1 MLEAHMLPLSLRG
14 SEGVVG
20 HRRCSAAA
28 SHAHRSAFAEHGGAH
43 RRLLLDVLPAPLQHE
58 ALQLQTP
65 LRRQLLS
72 LLRRLLGR
80 KSLAARHD
88 AAVLRLLLL
97 PLQARLLLVDVA
109 GAPGVEE
116 AVQHA
121 VRRSSLGVGV
131 FGVPTLEVGR
141 AGLLNLTLL
150 VLLARR
156 RARLRDGR
164 LLRLLLAVV
173 GRGVRLAMLEAH
185 MLLLSLRGA
194 AQGALGRLLR

>member
-131 FGVPTLEVGR
+131 FGVPTLEAGR
-141 AGLLNLTLL
+141 GGLLGALLLCLT
-150 VLLARR
+150 RR
-156 RARLRDGR
+156 RARLCDRR

-173 GRGVRLAMLEAH
+173 GRGVRRAMLEAH
-185 MLLLSLRGA
+185 MLLLSLHGA
-194 AQGALGRLLR
+194 ALGRRRR